1 MKMKPYDPGLF
12 LDSDAEIAEYLED
25 AWDENDP
32 AVFLIAL
39 RDVAKVK
46 GIASIAEATGL
57 GRESLYKTLNGN
69 TRPRWDTVLR
79 IMRALGVRLKVAA

>member
-1 MKMKPYDPGLF
+1 MKTKPYDPVLF
-12 LDSDAEIAEYLED
+12 LESDVEIADYLED
-25 AWDENDP
+25 AWDEDDP

-46 GIASIAEATGL
+46 GIANIAAETGL
-57 GRESLYKTLNGN
+57 GRESLYKTLNGH

-79 IMRALGVRLKVAA
+79 IMRALGVRLTVAA